1 LFVRKTMSKQTIMQE
16 TTPLHK
22 CTCSKHM
29 SVGRSDGEIAKH
41 QNGMRVYSPP
51 WIWRLRAIG
60 LHFSL
65 VIVGK
70 SWCVNPLLQVMET
83 PGVMRHYTTR
93 GSLIE
98 SETCCKF
105 RKVES
110 ATQFDSKTG
119 NKASTDLTKD
129 LLPRC
134 LLVAIVPLT
143 CLRQDSRESS
153 WSLCSPATHSS
164 QTLA

>member
-1 LFVRKTMSKQTIMQE
+1 MSKQTIMQE

-129 LLPRC
+129 LLPGY
-134 LLVAIVPLT
+134 LGVF
-143 CLRQDSRESS
+143 
-153 WSLCSPATHSS
+153 SLQSCPSPASGRTRASLRDRS
-164 QTLA
+164 VLQQLTQAKP